1 MGVLL
6 PGEHRADLQL
16 PAGIYIV
23 ELLAGKESYKARL
36 VVLE

>member
-1 MGVLL
+1 VAASALWALAATHWEMV
-6 PGEHRADLQL
+6 
-16 PAGIYIV
+16 YV